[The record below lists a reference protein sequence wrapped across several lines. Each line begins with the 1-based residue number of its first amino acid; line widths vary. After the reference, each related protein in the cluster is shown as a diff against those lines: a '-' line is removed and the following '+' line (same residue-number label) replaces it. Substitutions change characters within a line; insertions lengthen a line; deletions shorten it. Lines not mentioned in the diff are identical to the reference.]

1 MHIKYTED
9 DGVYMGKIK
18 TVRVSEET
26 HRYLINASNRMG
38 VALKRKVS
46 MDEAVKYSSLSL
58 EFLVASVKG
67 MSGLLKEKKEKERD
81 EIFKKAVE
89 VGKSIKIDIP
99 ENEKAELI
107 KLITHLVIEALPS
120 DIITST
126 EKGVGKS

>member
-1 MHIKYTED
+1 
-9 DGVYMGKIK
+9 MGKIK

-58 EFLVASVKG
+58 EFLVALVKG
-67 MSGLLKEKKEKERD
+67 MSEMFKNMKEKERG
-81 EIFKKAVE
+81 EFFKKTAE

-107 KLITHLVIEALPS
+107 KVITHLVIEALPS
-120 DIITST
+120 DMITST